1 MNYVVL
7 DLEMCRVPKQYRN
20 KKYKYANEIIQVGA
34 VLLDE
39 EYEII
44 GRINQYVHPEYGVI
58 DHFISNLTGI
68 QNNQVKH
75 APSLK
80 EALICCN
87 IEADGRFHDGLDD
100 ATNTAKLIKVLELD
114 QNFVIC
120 RYEFDE
126 KEIFGFSLGDL
137 FAGLNLECIA

>member
-20 KKYKYANEIIQVGA
+20 KKYKYANEIIQV
-34 VLLDE
+34 
-39 EYEII
+39 
-44 GRINQYVHPEYGVI
+44 
-58 DHFISNLTGI
+58 
-68 QNNQVKH
+68 
-75 APSLK
+75 
-80 EALICCN
+80 
-87 IEADGRFHDGLDD
+87 
-100 ATNTAKLIKVLELD
+100 TNTAKLIKVLELD

-126 KEIFGFSLGDL
+126 KETFGFSLSDF